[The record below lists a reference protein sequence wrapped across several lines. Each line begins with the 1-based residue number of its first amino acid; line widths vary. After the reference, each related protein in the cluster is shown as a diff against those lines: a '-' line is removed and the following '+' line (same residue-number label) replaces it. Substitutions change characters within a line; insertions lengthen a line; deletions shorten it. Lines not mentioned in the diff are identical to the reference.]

1 MKIRLTPELS
11 YIIGL
16 WRKRRISEGIGVYG
30 DEAFLS
36 LFAKEVLE
44 KELTTSEKL
53 RHGELKVYFYHTAYR
68 KFFQTIEKDQ
78 IERFRYL
85 NDYAANY
92 LAGTF
97 DAIGEIDGKGI
108 VKMSKMN
115 RQDEMMLLRLGF
127 PTKRTADVLVIE
139 RPVLFLAFIKAFVK
153 MKGNHKAFEYVKKKP
168 KD

>member
-16 WRKRRISEGIGVYG
+16 WRKRRLQEGIGVYG
-30 DEAFLS
+30 DEDFLS
-36 LFAKEVLE
+36 VFSNEAIGQ
-44 KELTTSEKL
+44 ELITSDKIQF
-53 RHGELKVYFYHTAYR
+53 GESKVYFYHTAYR
-68 KFFQTIEKDQ
+68 KFFQTIVKDE
-78 IERFRYL
+78 IERFCYL
-85 NDYAANY
+85 NEYAANY

-97 DAIGEIDGKGI
+97 DAVGEIDEKGI

-127 PTKRTADVLVIE
+127 PSKRTADVLVIE

-153 MKGNHKAFEYVKKKP
+153 VKKNHKAFEYVGKKA
-168 KD
+168 